1 MTEMKAAYYDGN
13 GTVRIGDGEAIRPDP
28 DEVRLDIA
36 YAGVCGT
43 DLHILEGH
51 MDDRVSVPHVMG
63 HEMSGVVAAVG
74 ADVKEWSIGDRVV
87 VRPLDPCNDCPA
99 CRAGHF
105 HICHTLKVIGVDSP
119 GAFQNSCTVPAHTL
133 HRLPDGID
141 LDRGALIEPLSVA
154 CHDVRLGEVKEGDY
168 AVIIG
173 GGPIGILI
181 ALVARNVGARVLVS
195 EINPFRIE
203 FARQLGLEVVDPTKA
218 DLRALVEKET
228 DGGADVVFEVSASAK
243 GASVATEL
251 ARTRGRI
258 VIVGMFSEPPRIDL
272 FRVFLRELR
281 MRGARVY
288 EREDF
293 EKAISLAQEDPLPID
308 RLITSVRPLAELPD
322 VLRELTSGANAMKV
336 LIKMDKRR

>member
-1 MTEMKAAYYDGN
+1 MKAAYYEGN
-13 GTVRIGDGEAIRPDP
+13 RRIKVRDGEAIAPGP
-28 DEVRLDIA
+28 GEVRLDVA

-43 DLHILEGH
+43 DLHILGGH
-51 MDDRVSVPHVMG
+51 MDERVSVPHVMG
-63 HEMSGVVAAVG
+63 HEMSGVVAEVG
-74 ADVKEWSIGDRVV
+74 PDVKEWHVGDRVV
-87 VRPLDPCNDCPA
+87 VRPLDPCNNCPA

-133 HRLPDGID
+133 HKLPDGVD

-154 CHDVRLGEVKEGDY
+154 CHDVRLGEVNTGDY

-173 GGPIGILI
+173 GGPIGTLI
-181 ALVARNVGARVLVS
+181 ALVARSVGARVLLS

-203 FARQLGLEVVDPTKA
+203 FARDLGLEVVDPTKA
-218 DLRALVEKET
+218 DLRALVQEQT
-228 DGGADVVFEVSASAK
+228 DGAGADVVFEVSASAE
-243 GASVATEL
+243 GASVVTEL

-258 VIVGMFSEPPRIDL
+258 VIVGIFSEVPRVDL
-272 FRVFLRELR
+272 YRVVLRELR
-281 MRGARVY
+281 LCGARVY

-293 EKAISLAQEDPLPID
+293 EKAISLAEEGSLPID

-322 VLRELTSGANAMKV
+322 VLLELTSGANSMKA
-336 LIKMDKRR
+336 LIKMEKRR

>member
-1 MTEMKAAYYDGN
+1 MKAVYYHGN
-13 GTVRIGDGEAIRPDP
+13 RTVRIGDGEVIRPDP
-28 DEVRLDIA
+28 GEVRLDVA
-36 YAGVCGT
+36 FAGVCGT
-43 DLHILEGH
+43 DLHILGGH

-63 HEMSGVVAAVG
+63 HEMSGVVAEVG
-74 ADVKEWSIGDRVV
+74 ADVKEWHVGDRVV
-87 VRPLDPCNDCPA
+87 VRPLDPCSNCPA

-105 HICHTLKVIGVDSP
+105 HICYTLKVIGVDSP

-133 HRLPDGID
+133 HRLPDGVG

-181 ALVARNVGARVLVS
+181 ALVARNIGARVLVS

-203 FARQLGLEVVDPTKA
+203 FARQLGVEVVDPTKV
-218 DLRALVEKET
+218 DLQALVQEHT
-228 DGGADVVFEVSASAK
+228 DGAGADVVFEVSASAE
-243 GASVATEL
+243 GASLATEI
-251 ARTRGRI
+251 ARARGRI
-258 VIVGMFSEPPRIDL
+258 VIVGMFSEPPKVDL
-272 FRVFLRELR
+272 YRVFLRELTL
-281 MRGARVY
+281 RGARVY

-293 EKAISLAQEDPLPID
+293 EKAISLAEEGSLPID

-322 VLRELTSGANAMKV
+322 VFRELTSGADAMKV
-336 LIKMDKRR
+336 LIKMKKGR